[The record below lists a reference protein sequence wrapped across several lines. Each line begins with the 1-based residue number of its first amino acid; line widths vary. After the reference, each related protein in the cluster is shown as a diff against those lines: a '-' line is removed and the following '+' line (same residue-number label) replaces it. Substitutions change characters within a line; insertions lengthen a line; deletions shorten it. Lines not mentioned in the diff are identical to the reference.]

1 MSDPLSAVAPVLG
14 AVLSGRLTESQ
25 TGSPPRRAGLGGSHG
40 PK

>member
-1 MSDPLSAVAPVLG
+1 MSDTLSDIASISR

-25 TGSPPRRAGLGGSHG
+25 TRWPQRRAGLGGWDG